1 MHCLC
6 FAGAVPASSD
16 RCTCHWLLAGARSG
30 ICHVQAG
37 RKAVP
42 NSPPYVEHPHSAAR
56 FEAGLP
62 IPVTCCWNGIVSIDA
77 APLAKGVRFRY
88 APWLRSEALN
98 FGNSLYFST
107 YPAVP
112 SCTALQCTRVGRY
125 WVLAS
130 KTASPRQRYG
140 CQGRVHLTSAHCLS
154 DMQCRTYG
162 DGECRECEA
171 SNLCTGDLL
180 G

>member
-1 MHCLC
+1 MLYLHSLNSVLVK
-6 FAGAVPASSD
+6 AGFQDLHRMESSD
-16 RCTCHWLLAGARSG
+16 LQ
-30 ICHVQAG
+30 VG
-37 RKAVP
+37 RKVVP
-42 NSPPYVEHPHSAAR
+42 DSPPYVQHPHSAAR

-62 IPVTCCWNGIVSIDA
+62 IPVTCCWNGMVSIDA

-88 APWLRSEALN
+88 ARWPRREHLN
-98 FGNSLYFST
+98 LWHSSHLLT
-107 YPAVP
+107 APADT
-112 SCTALQCTRVGRY
+112 SCTALECIRVGRY

-140 CQGRVHLTSAHCLS
+140 CQGMVHLTSADCLS
-154 DMQCRTYG
+154 NVQCRTYG